1 VPDGPSGSLQRPPR
15 LRPMVRV
22 AALLAAG
29 GASRFK
35 GSTHKLLA
43 PLGGRPVW
51 ERSLEAVLG
60 AGFDHVVVVTGAVT
74 LPTPPDVSPTVIW
87 RSHPAWSE
95 GQAGSVQVALR
106 AAAELGADRVTIGL
120 ADQPFVPSEA
130 WRAVTDAPAECRIAI
145 ATYDGTPGPNPVRLD
160 RTVWPLLPTEGDA
173 GARHLISQHPSWV
186 CRIPCVGSGADID
199 TVEDLERW
207 NNC

>member
-1 VPDGPSGSLQRPPR
+1 
-15 LRPMVRV
+15 MVRV

-35 GSTHKLLA
+35 GFTHKLLA

-51 ERSLEAVLG
+51 EHSLEAVLG

-74 LPTPPDVSPTVIW
+74 LPVPGHVSPSVIW
-87 RSHPAWSE
+87 RHHPAWAE
-95 GQAGSVQVALR
+95 GQAGTVQVAVR
-106 AAAELGADRVTIGL
+106 AADELGATRVTIGL
-120 ADQPFVPSEA
+120 ADQPFVTAAA
-130 WRAVTDAPAECRIAI
+130 WRAVDDAPADCRLVV
-145 ATYDGTPGPNPVRLD
+145 ATYDGVPGPNPVRLD
-160 RTVWPLLPTEGDA
+160 RSVWPLLPTSGDA
-173 GARHLISQHPSWV
+173 GARHLITEHPSWV
-186 CRIPCVGSGADID
+186 CRVPCVGSSADID